1 MEASP
6 IRSSLLACLG
16 VHRSRRTLLQRSGVL
31 FGGLA
36 GPGDGVVEL
45 VVIEVLDLGADEVL
59 GEAGSELGHAMAA
72 ARSSFPK
79 TRSGKA
85 GGTP

>member
-1 MEASP
+1 
-6 IRSSLLACLG
+6 
-16 VHRSRRTLLQRSGVL
+16 LQRSGVL

-45 VVIEVLDLGADEVL
+45 VVVEVLDLGADEVI

-79 TRSGKA
+79 TPERKGQEERHEVPRA
-85 GGTP
+85 FPQARDGTLGPPVRA